1 MPALW
6 ALPKVNKI
14 NDLARFFHVLRE
26 VQNANRRAVL
36 IVGGFKNEIKP
47 NRRTY

>member
-1 MPALW
+1 MPTLW
-6 ALPKVNKI
+6 ALPKINKI
-14 NDLARFFHVLRE
+14 NDLSRFFHVLRE

-36 IVGGFKNEIKP
+36 IVGGLQIENKP